1 MLHAE
6 LDIEHK
12 HLPTAL
18 VATARYTLKS
28 RADLPRILDEVRHYI
43 PDDAIAGPA
52 FCILRFVTSVQ
63 GGYDAEVGFPVTEPV
78 AAGPVSSRVRLAM
91 DVLALVHPGP
101 LSKVSDAYRT
111 LYEYTSEH
119 AIISDEFAHE
129 VYLDG
134 DNVAEGRTEVHFVV
148 HNWNK
153 RLAQNLDRVVG
164 AEARQQVMRGG
175 GSLSIDATQD
185 ERFRWVKSA
194 LARLEA
200 LADDHAR
207 YDVLSSCAHV
217 FPEEQIA
224 KLRQVYVEAQ
234 AQNGDPMQ
242 AVDAVLAFMA
252 QDPGWGAAPTRE
264 GTVLYATKQPRDS
277 EAHAR
282 AQTAEEKRRAYCF
295 CPLIREHL
303 NAGMPPT
310 FCYCGAGWYRQ
321 QWEGALGQPVTIA
334 IVKSIL
340 KGDDVCTFAIQLPD
354 TL

>member
-1 MLHAE
+1 MG
-6 LDIEHK
+6 IEHK
-12 HLPTAL
+12 HLPPTL

-28 RADLPRILDEVRHYI
+28 RVDLPGILDEVRHHI
-43 PDDAIAGPA
+43 PDAAIAGPA
-52 FCILRFVTSVQ
+52 FCILRFVTSAQ
-63 GGYDAEVGFPVTEPV
+63 GGYDAEVGFPVTQSV
-78 AAGPVSSRVRLAM
+78 AAGPVSSRVRSAM
-91 DVLALVHPGP
+91 EVLSLVHPGP

-134 DNVAEGRTEVHFVV
+134 VNMAEGRTEVHFVV
-148 HNWNK
+148 HNWNE
-153 RLAQNLDRVVG
+153 RLAQHLDRVMG
-164 AEARQQVMRGG
+164 DEARQRVMRGAE
-175 GSLSIDATQD
+175 SLSLDSTQD
-185 ERFRWVKSA
+185 ERFQWVKSA

-200 LADDHAR
+200 LANDQAC

-217 FPEEQIA
+217 FPEGQIV

-252 QDPGWGAAPTRE
+252 QDPGWGAAPFRE
-264 GTVLYATKQPRDS
+264 GHIIYATKQPRDS

-334 IVKSIL
+334 IVKSVL